1 MKRQNQDD
9 FITHDDVSADYNDAP
24 LGLRRKKSL
33 TASTL
38 YRNVFALLVFF
49 TVVIYLLTHSSDFR
63 LPLTARPY
71 DVQAPI
77 AQPPTLPIGDNIAS
91 VTPMTQTINAPARA
105 PQALADCI
113 KPGNVIDSSVVT
125 CRYGEFPQ
133 PSQKQ
138 HAQGMVSAEYLAQ
151 YNTDQTNRQS
161 RARHNVDQGINQ
173 ARVSQWDGRGSYL
186 AQWTTYGNRIDG
198 SSVCGNHRSGSIEY
212 RECRKGAKEYFKEEC
227 RAWGKRWESDRA
239 DLSKAME
246 QRYCSA
252 ANGFSPMG

>member
-1 MKRQNQDD
+1 MKHQNQDD
-9 FITHDDVSADYNDAP
+9 FITRDDVSADYNDAP

-49 TVVIYLLTHSSDFR
+49 TIAVYLLTHSYDFR
-63 LPLTARPY
+63 LPLTARQY

-77 AQPPTLPIGDNIAS
+77 AQPSTPPIGDNIAS

-113 KPGNVIDSSVVT
+113 KSGNLIDSSVVT

-151 YNTDQTNRQS
+151 YETDQTNRQN
-161 RARHNVDQGINQ
+161 RPRHNVDQGINQ
-173 ARVSQWDGRGSYL
+173 AWVRQWDGRGRYL

-227 RAWGKRWESDRA
+227 RAWGKRWESGRA